1 LEVGGVGVGVG
12 VGVVGGCLF
21 FLVNKGVGWG
31 YGVGR
36 GREVGEREVGERDGG
51 IFSWSISESEDR
63 ARAGEKFGVSS
74 IEFFGGFLFVRGCF
88 FLKVDRFFLQILW
101 MSFLTLAWMSLI
113 QASSMS
119 EK

>member
-1 LEVGGVGVGVG
+1 MRVVGG
-12 VGVVGGCLF
+12 GGCLF
-21 FLVNKGVGWG
+21 FLNVGIGWG
-31 YGVGR
+31 YGESGAGVGGVG
-36 GREVGEREVGERDGG
+36 GRDDGEAGGG

-74 IEFFGGFLFVRGCF
+74 IEFCGGCLVVRGCF
-88 FLKVDRFFLQILW
+88 FLKVDRFFLQILL